1 MNNIKEIAVEFL
13 NPNTDFN
20 VSPYFDDY
28 AVDKG
33 FVSILYR
40 PGTVQTREL
49 NQMQTIIQ
57 DQVARFGRNIF
68 QEGSV
73 VIPGGISFKQNQ
85 PYVKL
90 SITQEAYD
98 SVKNLPVS
106 SLWIR
111 SASTGLNAKI
121 IKLVAASGTDPVT
134 AYVEYID
141 GGNTTTE
148 KVFSAPEPLYIVDN
162 TTNVSL
168 ANCAAIEIGNGQY
181 ASLAEGVYFVRGYFV
196 HSAAQDVIVSKYNTT
211 STIRVGFNVNE
222 TIVTEATDPSLYSN
236 ATGEPNYK
244 APGAHR
250 FKIGLSLVTK
260 SGYEN
265 DASFVELMSVE
276 GGVLKSISKA
286 TEYSLLE
293 DALAQ
298 RTYEESGDYVVSD
311 YGIEMKEHLNTG
323 SNGGVYTAS
332 AGGLDSKLVAM
343 MKPGVGYV
351 KGYRFENTGVVA
363 LAIDKARDT
372 QVGNNAVAA
381 AVYGSYI
388 VATDVH
394 SIPPINGALIDL
406 YSAPIV
412 AGVIAGTKLG
422 TARIKSVR
430 REDSTSYR
438 IYLFDLTLNTGI
450 TFGSVQ
456 GIRYQD
462 ASNLFGG
469 KVVGSSLFETNKR
482 TMIFPLPFSGV
493 KTLKPTGTSDTSY
506 TVIREYNVLTDGS
519 GNASLSC
526 AVGEFFAA
534 YNSTDYV
541 VALTG
546 ANNAG
551 TIYSNPTITLGG
563 SPVGRNITV
572 ALGASGAN
580 KTIKVIA
587 PVVKS
592 APVEKTKNLIERTQ
606 TFSFVAERFKQ
617 LDRADIHS
625 IVSMVDNDTAED
637 VSSLFVVE
645 YGQRPDA
652 IYFGSITA
660 SSNIT
665 RNVRV
670 TYKYFDHSS
679 GDFCSVDSYSNIN
692 YADIP
697 SYTDFQGNTYDL
709 RNCLDFRP
717 VQTTSGF
724 SSGDVIRS
732 SDTIRADIEYYLPR
746 IDTIFVDSNKTFGV
760 AKGIASPNP
769 IAPGIPENAM
779 RLYDLRLNSY
789 TYTKN
794 DLKIV
799 KEDNRRY
806 TMRDIGKLEKRI
818 ENMEYYVSL
827 SVLELKANSIQVID
841 SATGNNRFKNG
852 FAADDFTS
860 DVLSDLN
867 NVEWKA
873 NLDLSKGELI
883 PRMKENAF
891 KLTTG
896 SYSNIASKGAISK
909 TLDYDSVVLISQP
922 YATRTINVN
931 PYAVFTWNG
940 NLKLSPN
947 VDYWREVRYVDSSGS
962 TVSNTTYTT
971 ADSRYYF
978 TVPTTSRNTS
988 WTSSNSNTSGNTT
1001 TTSETTTTTTT
1012 TDILLS
1018 EQASRFMRPITIAY
1032 SATGMR
1038 PYTKVNAFYDNLNI
1052 NAYVSN
1058 LVTDVHGNVSGN
1070 FNVPSQT
1077 LKSGKGVL
1085 TLTDAGTFDSAD
1097 SSTVADASFI
1107 SNGVVETRTSTSSTS
1122 SNTVTTVVV
1131 NEPRQ
1136 RSGDRDR
1143 DPIAQS
1149 FRIVK
1154 QPGAFI
1160 DSIGV
1165 AFATKAKTIPV
1176 HMQLRPMVNGLP
1188 SNRVISEKTLLPSSV
1203 SLSTDAKA
1211 FTYFTFDEPVYLETG
1226 EYAFVLLADT
1236 QEYTVFHSRMGEGLV
1251 TADGAVSK
1259 QPHTGVMFT
1268 SSNGSTWTPH
1278 QVDDMTFV
1286 IKRAKFKPTGSLRF
1300 SSEVASPV
1308 FLGNNPLVS
1317 AQGSTSVVV
1326 KCVPHSFK
1334 VNDKVTIAG
1343 AVTGSNF
1350 DSANING
1357 TWTITAVTESTFTFT
1372 AGSSATT
1379 TATFGGVDVS
1389 VQGHWNYAIAQTF
1402 IPYLSFDSTKI
1413 VFNENQKQASNRTFV
1428 GASQFAPNIAYVQDR
1443 ECYVGAAGDY
1453 VVDVSLTTDD
1463 DYLSPVVD
1471 IGGCIVLSWLP
1482 TVSSSFSDVQM
1493 AYVTKTASFDNPST
1507 LARIYV
1513 GAKLPGNSN
1522 MRVYYQ
1528 LDGSTTWTQ
1537 IVPSS
1542 PIVNDSSVAKEYVY
1556 EVSNVGSFSGVKLK
1570 VEMISDDRS
1579 KYPSLTDIRMIAL
1592 A

>member
-1 MNNIKEIAVEFL
+1 MKFL

-28 AVDKG
+28 SVDKG

-57 DQVARFGRNIF
+57 EQIARFGRNIF

-73 VIPGGISFKQNQ
+73 VIPGGISFKSAQH
-85 PYVKL
+85 YVKL
-90 SITQEAYD
+90 NITTEAYD
-98 SVKNLPVS
+98 SVKNLPIS
-106 SLWIR
+106 SMWIR
-111 SASTGLNAKI
+111 SASTGLTAKI
-121 IKLVAASGTDPVT
+121 IKLVGPIGADPVT

-141 GGNTTTE
+141 GGNTTSE

-168 ANCAAIEIGNGQY
+168 VNCAATQVGFGQY
-181 ASLAEGVYFVRGYFV
+181 ASLAEGVYFVRGYYV
-196 HSAAQDVIVSKYNTT
+196 HAQAQDVVVSKYNTT
-211 STIRVGFNVNE
+211 STIRVGFAITE
-222 TIVTEATDPSLYSN
+222 TIVTEQTDPSLYSN

-260 SGYEN
+260 SGYDN
-265 DASFVELMSVE
+265 DANFVELMSVE
-276 GGVLKSISKA
+276 DGVLRSISKT

-293 DALAQ
+293 DSLAQ
-298 RTYEESGDYVVSD
+298 RTFEESGDYVVTE
-311 YGIEMKEHLNTG
+311 YGIEMKDHLDTG
-323 SNGGVYTAS
+323 TNNGVYAAS
-332 AGGLDSKLVAM
+332 AGGTESKLVAM

-363 LAIDKARDT
+363 LPIDKARDT
-372 QVGNNAVAA
+372 LVGNNAVAA
-381 AVYGSYI
+381 AVYGSYVI
-388 VATDVH
+388 ATNVH
-394 SIPPINGALIDL
+394 SIPPINGSVIDL
-406 YSAPIV
+406 YDTAIV
-412 AGVIAGTKLG
+412 GGVVSGNKLG

-430 REDSTSYR
+430 REDVTSYR
-438 IYLFDLTLNTGI
+438 IYLFDLKLNAGVS
-450 TFGSVQ
+450 FGSVN
-456 GIRYQD
+456 GVRYQD

-469 KVVGSSLFETNKR
+469 KVLGSSLFETNKK
-482 TMIFPLPFSGV
+482 TMIFPLPVGGV
-493 KTLKPTGTSDTSY
+493 KTLKPTGVSDTSY
-506 TVIREYNVLTDGS
+506 TVIREYNVTTDGS

-526 AVGEFFAA
+526 AVGEYFAA
-534 YNSTDYV
+534 YNSTDYI
-541 VALTG
+541 VAITG

-551 TIYSNPTITLGG
+551 AIYSNPTITLGG

-572 ALGASGAN
+572 ALGAPGAN

-592 APVEKTKNLIERTQ
+592 TPVEKTKNLIERTQ
-606 TFSFVAERFKQ
+606 TFSFVAESFKQ
-617 LDRADIHS
+617 LDRADIRT
-625 IVSMVDNDTAED
+625 IVSMIDNDTSED
-637 VSSLFVVE
+637 VSGLFTVE
-645 YGQRPDA
+645 YGQKPDA
-652 IYFGSITA
+652 IYLGSVKA

-692 YADIP
+692 YSDIP
-697 SYTDFQGNTYDL
+697 TYRDEQGNSYDL

-717 VQTTSGF
+717 VQTLSGF
-724 SSGDVIRS
+724 AAGDVIRS

-746 IDTIFVDSNKTFGV
+746 IDTIYVDSTKNFGV

-769 IAPGIPENAM
+769 LAPSIPENAM
-779 RLYDLRLNSY
+779 RLYDLRLNPY

-818 ENMEYYVSL
+818 GNMEYYVSL
-827 SVLELKANSIQVID
+827 SLLETSANNIQVID

-867 NVEWKA
+867 HSEWKA
-873 NLDLSKGELI
+873 NLDLTKGELV
-883 PRMKENAF
+883 PVMKENAF
-891 KLTTG
+891 GLTAG
-896 SYSNIASKGAISK
+896 SFSNIAAKSNISK
-909 TLDYDSVVLISQP
+909 TLDYASVELLKQP

-931 PYAVFTWNG
+931 PYAVYTWNG
-940 NLKLSPN
+940 VLRLNPVS
-947 VDYWREVRYVDSSGS
+947 DYWREVRYVDSSGS
-962 TVSNTTYTT
+962 TVSSTTYTT

-978 TVPTTSRNTS
+978 TVPTTSRSSS
-988 WTSSNSNTSGNTT
+988 WDTVDTNVSGN
-1001 TTSETTTTTTT
+1001 TTTTTTT
-1012 TDILLS
+1012 TNTITTTDVLLA
-1018 EQASRFMRPITIAY
+1018 EQASRFMRPLTIAY

-1038 PYTKVNAFYDNLNI
+1038 PYTKVNAFYDNVNI
-1052 NAYVSN
+1052 NSYVSN
-1058 LVTDVHGNVSGN
+1058 LVTDVYGSVSGS
-1070 FNVPSQT
+1070 FTVPAQT
-1077 LKSGKGVL
+1077 LKSGTGVM
-1085 TLTDAGTFDSAD
+1085 TLTDAGTFDSEDKTTLAD
-1097 SSTVADASFI
+1097 AKFVSNGIIETRNSST
-1107 SNGVVETRTSTSSTS
+1107 STS
-1122 SNTVTTVVV
+1122 SNTVVSVAV
-1131 NEPRQ
+1131 REVENNGGR
-1136 RSGDRDR
+1136 RGSNDRDR

-1149 FRIVK
+1149 FRITK

-1176 HMQLRPMVNGLP
+1176 HCQIRTMSNGLP
-1188 SNRVISEKTLLPSSV
+1188 SNSVVAEKTILPASV
-1203 SLSTDAKA
+1203 STSTDAKT
-1211 FTYFTFDEPVYLETG
+1211 FTYFNFDDPVYLPTG

-1259 QPHTGVMFT
+1259 QPHTGVMFS

-1286 IKRAKFKPTGSLRF
+1286 IKRAKFKPNGSFKL
-1300 SSEVASPV
+1300 SSKQAEA
-1308 FLGNNPLVS
+1308 FYLGNNPLIS
-1317 AQGSTSVVV
+1317 TQGSNSVTV
-1326 KCVPHSFK
+1326 KCAPHSYK
-1334 VNDKVTIAG
+1334 VNDSVTIAG
-1343 AVTGSNF
+1343 VVSGSVF

-1357 TWTITAVTESTFTFT
+1357 TWTITAVTESGFTIT
-1372 AGSSATT
+1372 AGGAATS
-1379 TATFGGVDVS
+1379 TAVFGGQDVS
-1389 VQGHWNYAIAQTF
+1389 VKGHWNYAISQTF
-1402 IPYLSFDSTKI
+1402 IPHLSFESAKVT
-1413 VFNENQKQASNRTFV
+1413 FAENVKQASNRTFV
-1428 GASQFAPNIAYVQDR
+1428 GSTLFSPNTAYVQDR
-1443 ECYVGAAGDY
+1443 ECYVGSAGDY
-1453 VVDVSLTTDD
+1453 VVDVNMSTDD
-1463 DYLSPVVD
+1463 DYLSPIVD
-1471 IGGCIVLSWLP
+1471 IAGCAVISWLP
-1482 TVSSSFSDVQM
+1482 QVSSSFNDIQM
-1493 AYVTKTASFDNPST
+1493 AYVTKIASFDNPST
-1507 LARIYV
+1507 LARIYI

-1522 MRVYYQ
+1522 MKVSYQ
-1528 LDGSTTWTQ
+1528 LDGSSAWVA
-1537 IVPSS
+1537 ISPSS

-1556 EVSNVGSFSGVKLK
+1556 EIANAGSFSGFRLK
-1570 VEMISDDRS
+1570 VEMTSDDRS
-1579 KYPSLTDIRMIAL
+1579 KFPALTDIRMIAL

>member
-1 MNNIKEIAVEFL
+1 MEFL

-73 VIPGGISFKQNQ
+73 VIPGGISFKQSQ

-98 SVKNLPVS
+98 SIKSLPVS

-111 SASTGLNAKI
+111 SASTGLNAKV

-168 ANCAAIEIGNGQY
+168 ANCAATEIGVGQY

-196 HSAAQDVIVSKYNTT
+196 HAAAQDVIVSKYNTT
-211 STIRVGFNVNE
+211 STIRVGFSVNE
-222 TIVTEATDPSLYSN
+222 TIVTENDDPSLYSN

-276 GGVLKSISKA
+276 GGVLKSITKA

-293 DALAQ
+293 DSLAQ

-323 SNGGVYTAS
+323 SNGGVYAPS

-363 LAIDKARDT
+363 LPIDKARDT
-372 QVGNNAVAA
+372 QVGNNSVAA

-388 VATDVH
+388 IATDVH
-394 SIPPINGALIDL
+394 SIPPINGTLIDL
-406 YSAPIV
+406 YSTPIV
-412 AGVIAGTKLG
+412 AGVVSGTKLG

-438 IYLFDLTLNTGI
+438 IYLFDLTLNAGF

-482 TMIFPLPFSGV
+482 TMIFPLPFGGV

-551 TIYSNPTITLGG
+551 TIYNNPTITLGG

-617 LDRADIHS
+617 LDRADISS
-625 IVSMVDNDTAED
+625 IVSMIDNDTAED
-637 VSSLFVVE
+637 VSSLFTVE

-679 GDFCSVDSYSNIN
+679 GDFCSVDSYSNIG

-717 VQTTSGF
+717 VQTVSGF
-724 SSGDVIRS
+724 ASGDVIRS

-746 IDTIFVDSNKTFGV
+746 IDSIYVDSNKTFGV
-760 AKGIASPNP
+760 AKGIASSNP
-769 IAPGIPENAM
+769 IAPSIPDTAM
-779 RLYDLRLNSY
+779 RLYDLKLNPY
-789 TYTKN
+789 TYNKN

-827 SVLELKANSIQVID
+827 SVLELSANAIQVID

-852 FAADDFTS
+852 FAADDFTN
-860 DVLSDLN
+860 DTLSDLN
-867 NVEWKA
+867 SSEWKA
-873 NLDLSKGELI
+873 NLDLVNGELI

-891 KLTTG
+891 GLVAG
-896 SYSNIASKGAISK
+896 SYSNIAAKGTVSK
-909 TLDYDSVVLISQP
+909 TLDFYSVPLISQP

-940 NLKLSPN
+940 VMKLSPD
-947 VDYWREVRYVDSSGS
+947 VDYWREVRYVDASGS
-962 TVSNTTYTT
+962 TVSTTTYTT

-978 TVPTTSRNTS
+978 TVPTTNRSTA
-988 WTSSNSNTSGNTT
+988 WTSSSSSTSGSTT
-1001 TTSETTTTTTT
+1001 TTRTTTTTVST
-1012 TDILLS
+1012 TDVLLS
-1018 EQASRFMRPITIAY
+1018 EQASRYMRPITIAY
-1032 SATGMR
+1032 KVTGLR
-1038 PYTKVNAFYDNLNI
+1038 PYTRVNAFYDNVPISSYMSSLT
-1052 NAYVSN
+1052 
-1058 LVTDVHGNVSGN
+1058 TDVYGSLSGS

-1085 TLTDAGTFDSAD
+1085 TLTDAGTFDGAD
-1097 SSTVADASFI
+1097 KSTFADAQFT
-1107 SNGVVETRTSTSSTS
+1107 SNGVIETRSSTSTTS
-1122 SNTVTTVVV
+1122 SNTVVTQVTVERLT
-1131 NEPRQ
+1131 NN
-1136 RSGDRDR
+1136 GGDR

-1176 HMQLRPMVNGLP
+1176 HMQLRPLVNGLP
-1188 SNRVISEKTLLPSSV
+1188 SNTVIAEV
-1203 SLSTDAKA
+1203 SMNPNVVFTSTNAKA
-1211 FTYFTFDEPVYLETG
+1211 FTYFKFEEPVYLETG

-1236 QEYTVFHSRMGEGLV
+1236 QEYTVFHSRMGESLV

-1259 QPHTGVMFT
+1259 QPHTGVMFS

-1278 QVDDMTFV
+1278 QVDDLTFV
-1286 IKRAKFKPTGSLRF
+1286 INRAKFVPSGSLKF
-1300 SSEVASPV
+1300 TSDVAAPV
-1308 FLGNNPLVS
+1308 YLDNNPLVS
-1317 AQGSTSVVV
+1317 TQGSTSVFV
-1326 KCVPHSFK
+1326 KCSPHGYK
-1334 VNDKVTIAG
+1334 VNDKVTISG
-1343 AVTGSNF
+1343 AVAGSVF

-1357 TWTITAVTESTFTFT
+1357 TWTISSVTESGFTIT
-1372 AGSSATT
+1372 AGTSATT
-1379 TATFGGVDVS
+1379 SATFGGPDVS
-1389 VQGHWNYAIAQTF
+1389 VQGHWTYAVSQTF

-1453 VVDVSLTTDD
+1453 VVDVSLSTDD

-1507 LARIYV
+1507 MARIYV

-1528 LDGSTTWTQ
+1528 LDGGTTWTQ
-1537 IVPSS
+1537 MSPSS
-1542 PIVNDSSVAKEYVY
+1542 PIVNDSSVSKEYVY
-1556 EVSNVGSFSGVKLK
+1556 EVANVGSFSGLKLK